1 MATEMKLSNL
11 HNKTLLEIRAFITEQ
26 SACFD
31 SGHDLQGVMAEKETR
46 PGNSDWDTPI
56 HHLSL
61 DSRQISQ
68 NDLFFAIQGESRH
81 GIDFLG
87 SVLEKLPGLVICD
100 RVLNKQE
107 QLILDKAG
115 AACQVW
121 IVEDIKEF
129 IGHFASWFY
138 DSPSQHLKVVG
149 ITGTNGKTSTAFYTG
164 QLLKGFGVQVAL
176 IGTLGNGSI
185 DALVQSNNTTPES
198 VTVHRLLHE
207 FYQQGIEW
215 VIMEVSSHGL
225 CLGRIQ
231 EVHFQTVALTQVTRD
246 HIDFHGTEEAYKE
259 AKTKLFSEYPT
270 QNQVLNLDDSVGEV
284 LCKKQK
290 NHSALPVWCYSA
302 NQQASHLER
311 QADLSCSNAQL
322 SQEGIVFDCSIQG
335 KQAFKAVKLP
345 LMGAFNIE
353 NSLCA
358 LSILLVNGFDS
369 EQLFS
374 LVNNLTSVSG
384 RMQVL
389 AKSPTII
396 LDFAHT
402 PDALQQ
408 VLLAVKAHLSLSMG
422 KLTVVFGC
430 GGNRDQGKRPLMAA
444 IAEKLAD
451 KVMLTS
457 DNPRDEKPEQILLD
471 IEKGL
476 THPEYSDKEL
486 DREAAILKV
495 LNCASENDIVVI
507 AGKGHEDYQEISGKK
522 IPYSDAA
529 VVTQWLTLN
538 SRQ

>member
-1 MATEMKLSNL
+1 MNLSNL
-11 HNKTLLEIRAFITEQ
+11 HSKTLLEIAAFITEQ

-31 SGHDLQGVMAEKETR
+31 SSHDLQGILANKETR
-46 PGNSDWDTPI
+46 PGDSDLDTPI

-68 NDLFFAIQGESRH
+68 HDLFFAIQGESRH
-81 GIDFLG
+81 GIDYLD

-231 EVHFQTVALTQVTRD
+231 GVHFQTVALTQVTRD

-302 NQQASHLER
+302 NQQASQQSSHLNR
-311 QADLSCSNAQL
+311 QTDLSCSNVQL
-322 SQEGIVFDCSIQG
+322 SQEGIAFDCSIQG

-374 LVNNLTSVSG
+374 QVNSLTSVSG

-389 AKSPTII
+389 AKAPTII

-422 KLTVVFGC
+422 KLIVVFGC

-476 THPEYSDKEL
+476 SHPEYSDKEL

-495 LNCASENDIVVI
+495 LNGASENDIVVI